1 MTALLIVLIV
11 IIITVIAF
19 SIDLDNMT
27 SSGRDNSWFSN
38 DDDYDSGS
46 DFDGGDFDD

>member
-1 MTALLIVLIV
+1 MIALLIVLIV

-19 SIDLDNMT
+19 SVDLDNMI
-27 SSGRDNSWFSN
+27 SSGRDDSWFSN
-38 DDDYDSGS
+38 DDYDSGS